1 MFNEIIQFNANKLQN
16 GGGSGFGLWSK
27 CIDIPYLCFIS
38 YIYRLVCRSI
48 VELHGGKVSVHSDG
62 EGTGCT
68 FTVEIPICDS
78 DNIDTANQSNFE
90 LLMGGSRRL
99 NNPPNENNNVRRP
112 SNLESVPSSAS
123 SRLSSKLLPFGRTQ
137 HIETSSTTNNQS
149 HSRSISERVR
159 EIIPGSSTHPNHAYG
174 MDLVVSSN
182 SNASAVVSSRVNSTG
197 RQAVI
202 SGAIEDI
209 HNSLDMESV
218 HNEMKDI
225 NLLIVDDADLNRK
238 MIRRLLS
245 NKVSHVDDVEDGL
258 KAVQYIKSISR
269 GMKDYVDVILMD
281 YLMPNMDGPAA
292 TKEIRSLGYK
302 GLIIGVTGNA
312 LQEDIDTFISNG
324 ADKVLIKPVN
334 IEQLLSII
342 SGMQK

>member
-1 MFNEIIQFNANKLQN
+1 MFDT
-16 GGGSGFGLWSK
+16 GSFHAFHLERITFSR
-27 CIDIPYLCFIS
+27 LENNSLFVS
-38 YIYRLVCRSI
+38 LLVCRSI

-78 DNIDTANQSNFE
+78 ENMDSSHHSHFDAF
-90 LLMGGSRRL
+90 MGASRRL
-99 NNPPNENNNVRRP
+99 YHPSNENNNVPRP
-112 SNLESVPSSAS
+112 SNSETTPPSAS
-123 SRLSSKLLPFGRTQ
+123 NRISLRIFPFRRLKHSETESSHINLDNSVSDRAQDFASGRD
-137 HIETSSTTNNQS
+137 TNMDIA
-149 HSRSISERVR
+149 RRVGFLASISNRS
-159 EIIPGSSTHPNHAYG
+159 G
-174 MDLVVSSN
+174 
-182 SNASAVVSSRVNSTG
+182 VVSSRVNSTG
-197 RQAVI
+197 GQGVA
-202 SGAIEDI
+202 SGVIEDI
-209 HNSLDMESV
+209 PDLDTI
-218 HNEMKDI
+218 HNEIKD
-225 NLLIVDDADLNRK
+225 LKFLIVDDADLNRK

-334 IEQLLSII
+334 IEQLLSIVAG
-342 SGMQK
+342 S